1 MVKMKKV
8 IKLTEAD
15 LTNLVRKVIKENQEM
30 EIQQMTADFN
40 QKVGEN
46 LSPDDFENMVA
57 CANPDQ
63 PVEVDLSSIPAE
75 EKGDA
80 QQKVNQLQEK
90 MKTASL
96 KDLMQ
101 LRKQFREYKK
111 QQRQL
116 KNEQI
121 LSIPTAGAIG
131 AGQSAV
137 FLGITM
143 SPLLAVACAMA
154 LGGLLLFLIS
164 RLLFPRVKTIRSS
177 CRRPKWHLM

>member
-1 MVKMKKV
+1 MKKV

-15 LTNLVRKVIKENQEM
+15 LTNLIKKVIKENQEI
-30 EIQQMTADFN
+30 EIQQMTSDFN

-46 LSPDDFENMVA
+46 LAPDDFENMVA
-57 CANPDQ
+57 CTNPDQ
-63 PVEVDLSSIPAE
+63 PVEVDLSSIPAD
-75 EKGDA
+75 EKAEA

-111 QQRQL
+111 QQRQQ
-116 KNEQI
+116 NEQI

-131 AGQSAV
+131 AGQTAM
-137 FLGITM
+137 FLGVTM
-143 SPLLAVACAMA
+143 SPLLAFACAMA
-154 LGGLLLFLIS
+154 LGGLLLFLIT
-164 RLLFPRVKTIRSS
+164 RLLFPRIKTIRSS
-177 CRRPKWHLM
+177 CRKPKWYY